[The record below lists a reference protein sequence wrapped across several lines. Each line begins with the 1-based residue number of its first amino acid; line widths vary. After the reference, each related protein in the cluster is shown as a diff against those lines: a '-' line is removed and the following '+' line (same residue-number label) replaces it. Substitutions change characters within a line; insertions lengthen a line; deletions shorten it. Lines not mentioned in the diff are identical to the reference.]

1 MHQVEIQMGWSLGWK
16 TENHKAE
23 SCSIRQRNIAETESR
38 QLEWM
43 VDSLS
48 QLTFLN
54 SDVKVMT
61 VSLAQ
66 TVVPLSS
73 PQQIFVLVKNR
84 AWAGAFGWQAGRQPA
99 AIIEE

>member
-1 MHQVEIQMGWSLGWK
+1 M
-16 TENHKAE
+16 
-23 SCSIRQRNIAETESR
+23 
-38 QLEWM
+38 EWM

-73 PQQIFVLVKNR
+73 PQQIFVLVKTEPELVLSDDKQDDN
-84 AWAGAFGWQAGRQPA
+84 QQPSLKSN
-99 AIIEE
+99 

>member
-1 MHQVEIQMGWSLGWK
+1 M
-16 TENHKAE
+16 
-23 SCSIRQRNIAETESR
+23 
-38 QLEWM
+38 EWM

-66 TVVPLSS
+66 TVVLLSS
-73 PQQIFVLVKNR
+73 PQQIFVLVKTEPELVLSDDKQDDN
-84 AWAGAFGWQAGRQPA
+84 QQPSLKSN
-99 AIIEE
+99 

>member
-1 MHQVEIQMGWSLGWK
+1 M
-16 TENHKAE
+16 
-23 SCSIRQRNIAETESR
+23 
-38 QLEWM
+38 EWM

-54 SDVKVMT
+54 SDVKLMT

-73 PQQIFVLVKNR
+73 PQQVFVLVKTEPELVISDDKQDDN
-84 AWAGAFGWQAGRQPA
+84 QQPSLKSN
-99 AIIEE
+99 